1 MRYCMRYRKK
11 CDIACD
17 IAWDIASGPI
27 VDNSKYAISHAI
39 SHAISIKMRYRMRY
53 RMIYRMRYPYD
64 AISNGFP
71 LRYRVR
77 YSHLCL
83 LCVLAQ
89 AAAAAMLPLLLLLLP
104 RCLHRGTA
112 GWWSWCLAA
121 RIGSSWNGYNARL
134 LPCSWRKWNGTA
146 CLSRLQTRIWA
157 DTTVW
162 LSFEISHLAW
172 QQPGCLFKFKF
183 RLSTRMSCPSN
194 GHGTGTSNLASR
206 TPSSCVG

>member
-1 MRYCMRYRKK
+1 M
-11 CDIACD
+11 CD

-89 AAAAAMLPLLLLLLP
+89 AAAAMPGSRSSCSSCLMLVVCIAELQVDALDASL
-104 RCLHRGTA
+104 RG
-112 GWWSWCLAA
+112 LAA
-121 RIGSSWNGYNARL
+121 LGMGIMCCCSPVAGENGMWRPGLLVSSADSDKGWRNSMALTLGLGRSPGVGSSSSSDWVLG
-134 LPCSWRKWNGTA
+134 WVV
-146 CLSRLQTRIWA
+146 QV
-157 DTTVW
+157 TVY
-162 LSFEISHLAW
+162 
-172 QQPGCLFKFKF
+172 
-183 RLSTRMSCPSN
+183 
-194 GHGTGTSNLASR
+194 
-206 TPSSCVG
+206 